1 MAKCQPATNQ
11 ELEPEEKM
19 SNVVMY
25 STAFCPYCMRARML
39 LVSKGVDV
47 KEILLDKEPQYRSE
61 MESRSGRTSVPQIFI
76 DDFHVGGYDDLSE
89 LDADN
94 KLDLLLGL
102 TQA

>member
-1 MAKCQPATNQ
+1 MP
-11 ELEPEEKM
+11 
-19 SNVVMY
+19 SVIMY

-39 LVSKGVDV
+39 LTSKGVEI

-76 DDFHVGGYDDLSE
+76 DDYHVGGYDELSE

-94 KLDLLLGL
+94 KLDPMLGL
-102 TQA
+102 AQA